1 MTLISPVTFVGGFV
15 NGMGR
20 LPCTPV
26 ELQEAPSTTQ
36 DAAAILTIIA
46 FILWHGSPTFFSVN
60 LKPTICL
67 GPIDRGARVDPC
79 QILLAT
85 PGRPTPQILIL

>member
-20 LPCTPV
+20 LPCTPL

-46 FILWHGSPTFFSVN
+46 FILWHGSPTFLVSISNQLSALDPLTGV
-60 LKPTICL
+60 LEWTH
-67 GPIDRGARVDPC
+67 ARYS
-79 QILLAT
+79 
-85 PGRPTPQILIL
+85 